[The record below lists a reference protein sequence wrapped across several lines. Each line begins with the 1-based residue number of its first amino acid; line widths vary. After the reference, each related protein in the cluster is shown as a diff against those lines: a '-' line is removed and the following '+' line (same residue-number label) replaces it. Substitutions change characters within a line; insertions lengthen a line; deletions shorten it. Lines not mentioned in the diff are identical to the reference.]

1 MRAFCHLK
9 ICFIHN
15 KSLIFL
21 NSTAIKFFIT
31 LLILGLCC
39 FDSEAAV
46 FQDDT
51 REPVIWNVS
60 FEGNENYSRIVLRDV
75 ISARSPNLIRKLF
88 RRYSDYTLNEM
99 ELRRDR
105 IRIMRYY
112 ERRGYDQV
120 QVTVDISEGNKEWKK
135 NVVFRIREGEPM
147 RISSSTV
154 EIDGPPSVIENIES
168 LQQFQRNTR
177 EHELREGQ
185 RYQTIRKADVE
196 GRFLET
202 LQNNGYPWGKVEVV
216 AEIDT
221 LARTADVRVLILPG
235 TKSYFTNFE
244 FEGVQTVPNRI
255 VRREMEIRDG
265 EIYDRRKIQE
275 AQRQIFGHHLFRF
288 ATITLPEQEQDST
301 LDLQIRV
308 RENPLRTVQATVGFG
323 SEELLRG
330 QLNWQ
335 HRNINGT
342 GHRLGFNARGS
353 FIEQRVGGDYLIPYV
368 FNARSGYIAAPFAQR
383 RLEPAFELLRLGITN
398 SLIYQIKRNQTATAS
413 YEFTMNE
420 ELSRRQDVSLPDTV
434 LGYNV
439 SSLVFTG
446 YYSQGVSREPEGW
459 VVQPSVELSGTF
471 GEATFTFQKL
481 ALDVRHYKPISN
493 STTIAGRINAGTI
506 FYSQP
511 DSLPAN
517 IRFFSGGTNSVRG
530 WSRQSLGP
538 KRASFE
544 DGEFAGFVPR
554 GGRALFTFNLELR
567 QQLSFLFNGF
577 GLGLF
582 LDGGQVW
589 RALDR
594 MDERPLQFG
603 TGGGLRYQSPIGP
616 IRVDVGY
623 KINPFDEDLNRFN
636 DIDRGSS
643 WDRIG
648 IHFSIGQAF

>member
-1 MRAFCHLK
+1 MT
-9 ICFIHN
+9 
-15 KSLIFL
+15 FL
-21 NSTAIKFFIT
+21 NSITFKFFIT
-31 LLILGLCC
+31 LLTLGLCC
-39 FDSEAAV
+39 SDSEAAV
-46 FQDDT
+46 FEDDT
-51 REPVIWNVS
+51 RDAIIWSVS
-60 FEGNENYSRIVLRDV
+60 FDGNENYSRIVLQDV
-75 ISARSPNLIRKLF
+75 ISASSPNLLRKLI
-88 RRYSDYTLNEM
+88 RRYSDYRLNEM

-120 QVTVDISEGNKEWKK
+120 QVEIDVSEGNKEWKK

-147 RISSSTV
+147 RIASSTV
-154 EIDGPPSVIENIES
+154 EIDAQPSVIENIES
-168 LQQFQRNTR
+168 NEQFQHNTR
-177 EHELREGQ
+177 VHDLREGR

-196 GRFLET
+196 GRFVEI
-202 LQNNGYPWGKVEVV
+202 LQNNGYPWGKVEVF
-216 AEIDT
+216 ADIDT
-221 LARTADVRVLILPG
+221 LARAADVRVLIIPG
-235 TKSYFTNFE
+235 AKSYFTNFE
-244 FEGVQTVPNRI
+244 FQGVETVPNRI
-255 VRREMEIRDG
+255 VRREMEVRDG
-265 EIYDRRKIQE
+265 EMYDRRKIQE

-330 QLNWQ
+330 QLSWQ

-353 FIEQRVGGDYLIPYV
+353 FIEQRIGGDYLIPYV
-368 FNARSGYIAAPFAQR
+368 FNSRSSFIAAPFGQR
-383 RLEPAFELLRLGITN
+383 RLEPSFELLRVGITN

-413 YEFTMNE
+413 YEYTMNE
-420 ELSRRQDVSLPDTV
+420 ELSRRQDVSLPDSV
-434 LGYNV
+434 LGYNI

-471 GEATFTFQKL
+471 GEATFKFQKL
-481 ALDVRHYKPISN
+481 ALDVRHYKPVSN
-493 STTIAGRINAGTI
+493 STTIAARINAGTI
-506 FYSQP
+506 FYTQP

-538 KRASFE
+538 KRASFDE
-544 DGEFAGFVPR
+544 GEFDGFVPI

-567 QQLSFLFNGF
+567 QQLNFLFNGF

-594 MDERPLQFG
+594 MDERPIQFG

-616 IRVDVGY
+616 VRIDIGY
-623 KINPFDEDLNRFN
+623 KINPFDEDLNRFRG
-636 DIDRGSS
+636 IDEGSN